1 MNNLLV
7 NIGGERRR
15 QALMADN
22 KKLLWLKLR
31 TIIFGHPLATKNAEE
46 SKVGVFGGV
55 PVFGSDIISSEGYAP
70 DEILYVLLLAGSLGY
85 AYVLKI
91 SLAIVLLVVSIF
103 LVYRK
108 AIQKYPEGGGSYTI
122 AKAYLGINYGLIAG
136 ASLTLDY
143 VLTVAVS
150 VSSAIENLTGIIP
163 WLAPA
168 PHKVLAD
175 CLVIMFMAWV
185 NLRGLKES
193 ARLFAFPVY
202 LYIATLALLI
212 GTGLVEILVHGVTPV
227 SVATGHIAANSAS
240 GMTLFILARA
250 FAGGTTALT
259 GFEAVSN
266 GVTAFKS
273 PAQKRAI
280 STLLILGIVVSL
292 GLIGLTYLAG
302 AYHLVPTLGNTVLN
316 QLGLIIFGKNIFYFI
331 LMGTAAAILVIASS
345 TPYAGLPILLSLM
358 ARDGYTPRYFKN
370 LGDRM
375 VYSAGIWTLF
385 ILSSL
390 LIIVFDG
397 DTHMMLPLYAIGVFI
412 SFTLTGMGLAKHTWQ
427 ERGAK
432 WQSDF
437 VIFTFG
443 GVVSFLVLLIF
454 IITKFTQG
462 AWIILVIMPLLV
474 LMFRGI
480 RSIYSGEIQNFEVTP
495 EAAASF
501 HNHVAKL
508 RRRRAHLELADFK
521 NKVIVPVFDLNLI
534 VLDTLKYAYALTPQ
548 VTAVHVASE
557 PSRTAKLLKHWAE
570 NHIEIP
576 LEIVESPYRAT
587 VQDLL
592 KYIDKVAKKGNFD
605 TITIAIG
612 EYVPEK
618 LWHNILHNQTG
629 QLMKLMLLFRKN
641 ILVTSVPYHPGRIEA
656 QPVALKED
664 SKIK

>member
-1 MNNLLV
+1 MAHNN
-7 NIGGERRR
+7 R
-15 QALMADN
+15 
-22 KKLLWLKLR
+22 LLWLKLR
-31 TIIFGHPLATKNAEE
+31 TSIFGHPLATQNAEE
-46 SKVGVFGGV
+46 SKVGVFGGI

-91 SLAIVLLVVSIF
+91 SLAIVLLVISIF

-122 AKAYLGINYGLIAG
+122 AKAYLGVNYGLIAG

-150 VSSAIENLTGIIP
+150 VSSAIENLTGIFP
-163 WLAPA
+163 WLAPT

-175 CLVIMFMAWV
+175 CLVILFMAWV

-227 SVATGHIAANSAS
+227 SVATGHIATNSAS

-266 GVTAFKS
+266 GVTAFKN

-280 STLLILGIVVSL
+280 RTLLILGIVVSL

-302 AYHLVPTLGNTVLN
+302 SYHIVPAEGNTVLN
-316 QLGLIIFGKNIFYFI
+316 QLGLIVFGKSIPYFV
-331 LMGTAAAILVIASS
+331 LMGTAAVILVIASS

-370 LGDRM
+370 LGDRL
-375 VYSAGIWTLF
+375 VYGAGIWTLF
-385 ILSSL
+385 LVSSL
-390 LIIVFDG
+390 LIVVFHG

-412 SFTLTGMGLAKHTWQ
+412 SFTLTGMGLAKHTWE
-427 ERGAK
+427 ERGEK
-432 WQSDF
+432 WKSDF
-437 VIFTFG
+437 IIFSFG

-454 IITKFTQG
+454 ITTKFTQG

-480 RSIYSGEIQNFEVTP
+480 RYVYQGEIEDLELTP
-495 EAAASF
+495 ESDEDF
-501 HNHVAKL
+501 HRHMAKL
-508 RRRRAHLELADFK
+508 KRRRSHVELADFK
-521 NKVIVPVFDLNLI
+521 NKVIVPVYDLNLI
-534 VLDTLKYAYALTPQ
+534 VLKTLRYAYALTPQ
-548 VTAVHVASE
+548 VTAVHVASD
-557 PSRTAKLLKHWAE
+557 PNRTAKLLKHWAE
-570 NHIEIP
+570 HRIEIP

-587 VQDLL
+587 VHDFLH
-592 KYIDKVAKKGNFD
+592 YIDKIEKQGNFE
-605 TITIAIG
+605 TITVAIP
-612 EYVPEK
+612 EYVPQK
-618 LWHNILHNQTG
+618 MWQNLLHNQTG
-629 QLMKLMLLFRKN
+629 QLMKLMLLFRKS
-641 ILVTSVPYHPGRIEA
+641 ILVTSVPYHPVRID
-656 QPVALKED
+656 LKVE
-664 SKIK
+664 IKH

>member
-1 MNNLLV
+1 MGNN
-7 NIGGERRR
+7 NR
-15 QALMADN
+15 
-22 KKLLWLKLR
+22 LLWLKLR
-31 TIIFGHPLATKNAEE
+31 TFIFGDPLATQNAED
-46 SKVGVFGGV
+46 SKVGVLGGV

-91 SLAIVLLVVSIF
+91 SIAIVLLVISIF

-122 AKAYLGINYGLIAG
+122 AKAYLGENFGLIAG

-143 VLTVAVS
+143 ILTVAVS
-150 VSSAIENLTGIIP
+150 VSSAIENLTGIFP
-163 WLAPA
+163 WLAPTE
-168 PHKVLAD
+168 HKVLAD

-193 ARLFAFPVY
+193 ARLFSVPVY
-202 LYIATLALLI
+202 LYISTLALLI
-212 GTGLVEILVHGVTPV
+212 GTGLVEILVHGVTPEA
-227 SVATGHIAANSAS
+227 VATGHIAVSSVS
-240 GMTLFILARA
+240 GMTWFILARA

-266 GVTAFKS
+266 GVTAFKN

-280 STLLILGIVVSL
+280 HTLLILGIIVSL

-302 AYHLVPTLGNTVLN
+302 AYHLVPDEGNTVLN
-316 QLGLIIFGKNIFYFI
+316 QLGLIIFGKTIPYFV

-370 LGDRM
+370 LGDRL

-385 ILSSL
+385 FVSSL
-390 LIIVFDG
+390 LIVVFQG
-397 DTHMMLPLYAIGVFI
+397 DTHTMLPLYAIGVFI
-412 SFTLTGMGLAKHTWQ
+412 SFTLTGTGLAKHVWQ
-427 ERGAK
+427 TKGEK
-432 WQSDF
+432 WKSDF
-437 VIFTFG
+437 VIFCFG
-443 GVVSFLVLLIF
+443 GIVSFLVLLIF

-462 AWIILVIMPLLV
+462 AWIILVIMPFLV

-480 RSIYSGEIQNFEVTP
+480 RYIYQSEIRDVEVTM
-495 EAAASF
+495 EASESF
-501 HNHVAKL
+501 HRHVIKL
-508 RRRRAHLELADFK
+508 KRRRAHAELIDYR
-521 NKVIVPVFDLNLI
+521 NKVIVPVYDLNLI
-534 VLDTLKYAYALTPQ
+534 VLKTLKYAYALTPQ
-548 VTAVHVASE
+548 VTAVHIASD
-557 PSRTAKLLKHWAE
+557 PTRTAKLLKHWAE
-570 NHIEIP
+570 HHIEIP

-587 VQDLL
+587 VHDFLN
-592 KYIDKVAKKGNFD
+592 YVDKVEKNGNFD
-605 TITIAIG
+605 TITVAIP

-618 LWHNILHNQTG
+618 LWHNFLHNQTG

-641 ILVTSVPYHPGRIEA
+641 ILVTSVPYHP
-656 QPVALKED
+656 VLKEAHPAD
-664 SKIK
+664 LKLELKR